1 MATNKSD
8 RRGAEPLEAYI
19 LQSHDW
25 SESSLILEVLTR
37 QLGRLTIAA
46 KGAKRPYSQLRSVLR
61 PFQRIKVQ
69 LNRRPTLT
77 SHTQIDGLRHAE
89 WVGSSAIVM
98 GDRLFSGFYL
108 NELLLKFVPHEDPH
122 HQLFDAYAATLHELP
137 AANSESDL
145 QALLRAFEFRLLR
158 EMGYLPDLS
167 LETLTHQP
175 IISDKLYGLQA
186 DCGLTA
192 DKSHTSET
200 LGSGI
205 TLLGSF
211 WLELEA
217 ALQHGSMLALKT
229 ACMSSLPIVKIIS
242 RALIQAHLGR
252 YPIYS
257 RDVYADIVHFHEIN
271 RSSL

>member
-8 RRGAEPLEAYI
+8 RRGADPLEAYI
-19 LQSHDW
+19 LRSHDW

-77 SHTQIDGLRHAE
+77 SHTQIDVLRHAE
-89 WVGSSAIVM
+89 WVGSSTIVM

-108 NELLLKFVPHEDPH
+108 NELLLKFVPHEEPH

-175 IISDKLYGLQA
+175 IISGKLYGLQA

-192 DKSHTSET
+192 DNSHTSET
-200 LGSGI
+200 LGSGM
-205 TLLGSF
+205 TLVGSF

-229 ACMSSLPIVKIIS
+229 ACMSSLPIVKIMS

-252 YPIYS
+252 YAIHS
-257 RDVYADIVHFHEIN
+257 RDVYADILHFHEIN